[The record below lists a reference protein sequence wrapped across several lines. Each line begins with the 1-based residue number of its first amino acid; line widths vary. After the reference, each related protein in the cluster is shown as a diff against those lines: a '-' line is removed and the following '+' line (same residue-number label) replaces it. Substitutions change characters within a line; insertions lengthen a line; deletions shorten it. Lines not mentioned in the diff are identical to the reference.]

1 MKASLIWRINGPL
14 LLILLLA
21 TALQFYHLAEDSLW
35 GDEIF
40 TAIFAAKPPAET
52 IAFTASDI
60 HPPLYY
66 LLVGSLSHTSLWPQG
81 APNLTTD
88 WLWRWP
94 SAVMGVLAVAITY
107 RLGLSLASWRTGL
120 LAALLLAAAPIA
132 IKYGQEARM
141 HALFMTLSVLATLF
155 LALAWKTN
163 QLKYWLG
170 YGLTTILNLYT
181 MYFSFLIIAVHGAW
195 VVGKWVNQ
203 RTVNRRMRH
212 QQAAFALPARLFV
225 QWVMVVALALLAY
238 LPWWPVLIRLLIF
251 RAKVGA
257 VEGGVGSPWVFLPK
271 TIQSIGP
278 FGGSAWLFLGLYL
291 VGLGL
296 AWRRD
301 WPLTVLGGGWL
312 VLPLVLPIFLGD
324 SRALH
329 LRYAFILPVYL
340 IYVAMGLEGLAG
352 FIRPVRR
359 QWLLA
364 SGTLLLVALSLVG
377 VFTIYAQRKPD
388 WRGAAAMLATLAK
401 SGDVIMSGPLWD
413 DDRFLG
419 YYYQRPEKLMQPP
432 VLVSRLPGLAAEM
445 SAAGGRL
452 WLVTRYTPK
461 KMDEFVPH
469 ELYGVTV
476 LEQIQ
481 PNYDPVALIRMG
493 AELCKQAARSADE
506 WAATMEAEGV
516 LNPDPRASRAGAYL
530 CQGNTYAAAGDFEA
544 ALNPYQ
550 KMVESFPGWSGGYV
564 ILAKT
569 YIAVDNLPA
578 AADAYNQAV
587 LFNPVWQGSQADTA
601 ARLAAQGQ
609 WTEAVTVYETII
621 VEDPVK
627 DE

>member
-1 MKASLIWRINGPL
+1 MKVSLIRRINGPL
-14 LLILLLA
+14 LLILLLS

-40 TAIFAAKPPAET
+40 TAIFAAKSPAET
-52 IAFTASDI
+52 IAFAASDI

-66 LLVGSLSHTSLWPQG
+66 LLVGSLSHTPLWPQDV
-81 APNLTTD
+81 PNLTTD

-94 SAVMGVLAVAITY
+94 SAMMGVLAVAITY
-107 RLGLSLASWRTGL
+107 RLGLSLASRRIGL
-120 LAALLLAAAPIA
+120 LAALLLAVAPIA
-132 IKYGQEARM
+132 LKYGQEARM
-141 HALFMTLSVLATLF
+141 HILFMTLSVLATLF
-155 LALAWKTN
+155 LALALKTN

-195 VVGKWVNQ
+195 LIGYATCALRGIRNTQYTIRNTQYAKWG
-203 RTVNRRMRH
+203 
-212 QQAAFALPARLFV
+212 
-225 QWVMVVALALLAY
+225 MVVTLALLAY

-257 VEGGVGSPWVFLPK
+257 VEGGVGSPWAFLPK
-271 TIQSIGP
+271 AIQSIGP
-278 FGGSAWLFLGLYL
+278 FGASAWLFLGLYL

-301 WPLTVLGGGWL
+301 WPLTILGGGWL

-329 LRYAFILPVYL
+329 LRYTFILPIYL
-340 IYVAMGLEGLAG
+340 IYVALGLVGLAG
-352 FIRPVRR
+352 FIRPIRR
-359 QWLLA
+359 QWVLA
-364 SGTLLLVALSLVG
+364 AATLLLVILSLVG
-377 VFTIYAQRKPD
+377 VLTIYAQRKPD
-388 WRGAAAMLATLAK
+388 WRGAAAMLATLAQP
-401 SGDVIMSGPLWD
+401 GDVIMTGPLWD

-419 YYYQRPEKLMQPP
+419 YYYPQPEKLMQPP

-445 SAAGGRL
+445 SEAGGRL
-452 WLVTRYTPK
+452 WLVTRYPP
-461 KMDEFVPH
+461 KMDEFIPH
-469 ELYGVTV
+469 ELYGATV

-481 PNYDPVALIRMG
+481 PNYDPVAIIRMG
-493 AELCKQAARSADE
+493 AELCKQAARSADD
-506 WAATMEAEGV
+506 WAAEMEAGGV

-530 CQGNTYAAAGDFEA
+530 CQGSTYAAVGDFEA
-544 ALNPYQ
+544 ALKPYQ

-578 AADAYNQAV
+578 AVEAYNQAV
-587 LFNPVWQGSQADTA
+587 RFNPAWQGSQADAA
-601 ARLAAQGQ
+601 ARLAAQRQ
-609 WTEAVTVYETII
+609 WAEAVALYETIT
-621 VEDPVK
+621 

>member
-1 MKASLIWRINGPL
+1 MKASLMRRVDGPL

-52 IAFTASDI
+52 IAFAASDI

-94 SAVMGVLAVAITY
+94 SAMMGVLAVAITY
-107 RLGLSLASWRTGL
+107 RLGLSLASRRVGL
-120 LAALLLAAAPIA
+120 LAALLLAVAPIA

-141 HALFMTLSVLATLF
+141 HILFMTLSVLATLF
-155 LALAWKTN
+155 LALALKTK

-195 VVGKWVNQ
+195 LIGYAICAPCAPLKGGIRGIHNTQ
-203 RTVNRRMRH
+203 
-212 QQAAFALPARLFV
+212 FAIRNSQFAK
-225 QWVMVVALALLAY
+225 WVMVVALALLAY

-257 VEGGVGSPWVFLPK
+257 VEGGVGSPWAFLPK
-271 TIQSIGP
+271 AIQSIGP
-278 FGGSAWLFLGLYL
+278 FGGSAWLFLVLYL
-291 VGLGL
+291 IGLGL
-296 AWRRD
+296 TWRRD
-301 WPLTVLGGGWL
+301 WPLTMLGAGWL

-329 LRYAFILPVYL
+329 LRYAFILPIYL
-340 IYVAMGLEGLAG
+340 IYVAIGLAGLAG
-352 FIRPVRR
+352 FIRPIRR
-359 QWLLA
+359 QGVLV
-364 SGTLLLVALSLVG
+364 SSTLLLVALSLAG

-388 WRGAAAMLATLAK
+388 WRGAAAMLTALAQP
-401 SGDVIMSGPLWD
+401 GDVIMTGPLWD

-419 YYYQRPEKLMQPP
+419 YYYPRTEKLMRPP
-432 VLVSRLPGLAAEM
+432 VLVSRLPRLAAEM
-445 SAAGGRL
+445 SEAGGRL
-452 WLVTRYTPK
+452 WLVTRYPPE

-506 WAATMEAEGV
+506 WAAAMEAEGV

-530 CQGNTYAAAGDFEA
+530 CQGDTYAEAGDFEA
-544 ALNPYQ
+544 ALKPYQ
-550 KMVESFPGWSGGYV
+550 KMVASFPGWSGGYV

-578 AADAYNQAV
+578 AAEAYDQAV
-587 LFNPVWQGSQADTA
+587 RFNPAWQGSQADTA
-601 ARLAAQGQ
+601 ARLAAQRQ
-609 WTEAVTVYETII
+609 WAEAVAVYETITG
-621 VEDPVK
+621 E
-627 DE
+627 